1 MTKEVM
7 QQALEALEGAINYTD
22 SGAGSLSV
30 TRQCVLAIAA
40 LESAIAQ
47 PVQPIKPNDNEVICP
62 ACCHQ
67 FRAIPQGVQRLML
80 DAGFEPPFTKPEQPA
95 PHNLQKR
102 LADLH
107 LYEEIAEHY
116 AKCAV
121 SPEAL
126 RNWVA
131 AAIRKGVTP

>member
-1 MTKEVM
+1 MNT
-7 QQALEALEGAINYTD
+7 QDALCEFLAVLKDTGHKPEA
-22 SGAGSLSV
+22 V
-30 TRQCVLAIAA
+30 KAA
-40 LESAIAQ
+40 LRFFAGVAQ
-47 PVQPIKPNDNEVICP
+47 
-62 ACCHQ
+62 
-67 FRAIPQGVQRLML
+67 
-80 DAGFEPPFTKPEQPA
+80 PEQPA
-95 PHNLQKR
+95 PQNLQKR

-126 RNWVA
+126 RDWVA